1 LRDYLDLVCGTFV
14 FFMGDNILEVLIAKF
29 FIRCGMIV
37 YEIGIL
43 YLDKRYQ
50 VNKLLFLQ
58 NTCKKMCVPMP

>member
-1 LRDYLDLVCGTFV
+1 
-14 FFMGDNILEVLIAKF
+14 MGDNILEVLIAKF